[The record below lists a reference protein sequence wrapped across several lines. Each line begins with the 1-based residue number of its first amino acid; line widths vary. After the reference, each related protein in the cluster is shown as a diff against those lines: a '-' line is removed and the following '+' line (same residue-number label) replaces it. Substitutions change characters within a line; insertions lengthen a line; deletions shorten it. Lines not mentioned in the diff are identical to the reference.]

1 MAFAQVIIIMSIEI
15 IYCYFVQTI
24 YFKPE
29 YMNQILVTNQCIFDA
44 VSRHIV

>member
-29 YMNQILVTNQCIFDA
+29 YINFKSDPSYQPM
-44 VSRHIV
+44 HI